1 MNDPIQKADNGVGRG
16 VPNTLV
22 VQIHKNISAEI
33 QSGKNEHFIKVDMS
47 ANFYENT

>member
-1 MNDPIQKADNGVGRG
+1 MIDPIQKADNGVEGG

-22 VQIHKNISAEI
+22 VQIHKNTSAEI
-33 QSGKNEHFIKVDMS
+33 QSGKNEHFIKVDMN